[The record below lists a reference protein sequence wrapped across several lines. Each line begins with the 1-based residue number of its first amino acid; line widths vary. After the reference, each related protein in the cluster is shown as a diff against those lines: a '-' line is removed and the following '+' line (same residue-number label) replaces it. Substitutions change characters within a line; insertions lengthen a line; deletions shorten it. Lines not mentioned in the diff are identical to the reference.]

1 MGIVLVVDSIV
12 IRSLLMEKSRDKQ
25 LLELIYKED
34 PVYSMY
40 IEKIMN
46 SYPGA
51 LTTLINWLSVMGLM
65 DKAVGIV
72 QTCPLKVRKGKRRKD
87 TNR

>member
-1 MGIVLVVDSIV
+1 MKQ
-12 IRSLLMEKSRDKQ
+12 KSRDKQ

-40 IEKIMN
+40 IENIMD
-46 SYPGA
+46 SYPGSIS
-51 LTTLINWLSVMGLM
+51 TLINWLSVMGLM

-72 QTCPLKVRKGKRRKD
+72 QTCPLRTTSGKKRKD